1 MNHLTEQQV
10 TAMAPNANAVANAKK
25 IIKSNGF
32 TSLSRSADDTFYM
45 GECKGSGSS
54 VYSVS
59 VDFIDEASPVC
70 RCSCPSRQF
79 PCKHGLALML
89 KILEDGPWDACEIP
103 QTILDKRARKEAREE
118 KKEEKAKSGGKDGKP
133 AKAPTAS
140 SLAARKKKLKK
151 QLEGLDIAEKVV
163 SELLNAGLATLRGTS
178 LKTYQDLAKQLGD
191 YYLPGPERI
200 IRSLILQMQDLEKN
214 GGKENFGEAARTLVR
229 LRALIKKSRAY
240 LSEKLEKGNVDD
252 DDSVL
257 YEELGGIWTLERLNE
272 LGLKKENARLLQLSF
287 QESCDMARKE
297 LVEQGWW
304 IDIDSGEISVTSH
317 YRPLK
322 ALKYVK
328 EEDSVSDVVTVPC
341 LSYYPGG
348 GNRRIRWEGQ
358 AFEPVTTA
366 DLTAVQSHAS
376 GTVAE
381 AVKAAKNELKNTLS
395 SGRYGCLLSY
405 SLLGRTGEE
414 APYRYALKD
423 HTGMTIRLLDRPGD
437 PPCVFRLTQL
447 PDPELLENNVLFGI
461 LWYSAE
467 LHAICLHPYAVITKQ
482 AVVHLLY

>member
-1 MNHLTEQQV
+1 MNHLTEQQI

-25 IIKSNGF
+25 IIKSGGF
-32 TSLSRSADDTFYM
+32 TALSRSADETFYM

-79 PCKHGLALML
+79 PCKHSLALL
-89 KILEDGPWDACEIP
+89 FQILEQGAWDTCDIP

-118 KKEEKAKSGGKDGKP
+118 KKDEKAKTGGKS
-133 AKAPTAS
+133 AKASAAS

-151 QLEGLDIAEKVV
+151 QLEGLDMAEQVMT
-163 SELLNAGLATLRGTS
+163 ELLNAGLATLKGTS

-191 YYLPGPERI
+191 YYLPGPERL
-200 IRSLILQMQDLEKN
+200 IRSLILQIQEMEKS
-214 GGKENFGEAARTLVR
+214 GESDRFGDAARTLVR
-229 LRALIKKSRAY
+229 LRSLIKKSRVY
-240 LSEKLEKGNVDD
+240 LNEKLEQDKLED

-257 YEELGGIWTLERLNE
+257 YEELGGVWTLDRLNE
-272 LGLKKENARLLQLSF
+272 LGLKKENARLLQFSF
-287 QESCDMARKE
+287 REFSDMARKE

-317 YRPLK
+317 FRPLK

-328 EEDSVSDVVTVPC
+328 EEDSVSDVVVVPT
-341 LSYYPGG
+341 LSYYPGT

-358 AFEPVTTA
+358 EFEP
-366 DLTAVQSHAS
+366 LTSAVLDSVRAHAVS
-376 GTVAE
+376 LTE

-395 SGRYGCLLSY
+395 SGRYGCLLSC
-405 SLLGRTGEE
+405 SLIGRIGEE
-414 APYRYALKD
+414 EPYLYALEDQKGD
-423 HTGMTIRLLDRPGD
+423 TIRLLDRPGD
-437 PPCVFRLTQL
+437 SPSVFRLSQL
-447 PDPELLENNVLFGI
+447 PDPGLLENQVVFGI
-461 LWYSAE
+461 LWHSAE
-467 LHAICLHPYAVITKQ
+467 LHAICLQPYAVITDQ
-482 AVVHLLY
+482 AVLRLLY